1 MFTPTLDWGS
11 ELWTSL
17 LWIAKGWAI
26 AAVAT
31 FVILVLIVRFTTWGR
46 QFWRVTRG
54 YFTGPDSVVVWLWLA
69 GLLLMVIT
77 SVRLSVLFSFQG
89 NDMMTSF
96 QVIAAGLGSDNEAV
110 RESGAD
116 GFWLSM
122 TVFAVLAV
130 LNVALIMLDLIATQ
144 RFMLRWRT
152 WLTDQLTGD
161 WLDGKAYYRARF
173 IDDTIDNPDQ
183 RIQMDIDIFTTGVG
197 ALPNTPNNTS
207 QSTLLFG
214 AVSSIAAMISLRRP
228 SAVVVSS
235 SLNSDISDSS
245 SSAIVCA
252 SAVLNESPA
261 PIPPAL
267 PPANITVALR
277 ESVESGE
284 AGEGRDRRR
293 CGPRS

>member
-96 QVIAAGLGSDNEAV
+96 QVIAAGLGSDNAAV

-130 LNVALIMLDLIATQ
+130 LNVALIMLDLIADIPDVASVGG
-144 RFMLRWRT
+144 
-152 WLTDQLTGD
+152 LTLGADPEAVGTEEI
-161 WLDGKAYYRARF
+161 GKAHVR
-173 IDDTIDNPDQ
+173 
-183 RIQMDIDIFTTGVG
+183 
-197 ALPNTPNNTS
+197 TPVTPRS
-207 QSTLLFG
+207 R
-214 AVSSIAAMISLRRP
+214 MP
-228 SAVVVSS
+228 
-235 SLNSDISDSS
+235 
-245 SSAIVCA
+245 SSA
-252 SAVLNESPA
+252 
-261 PIPPAL
+261 
-267 PPANITVALR
+267 
-277 ESVESGE
+277 
-284 AGEGRDRRR
+284 
-293 CGPRS
+293 